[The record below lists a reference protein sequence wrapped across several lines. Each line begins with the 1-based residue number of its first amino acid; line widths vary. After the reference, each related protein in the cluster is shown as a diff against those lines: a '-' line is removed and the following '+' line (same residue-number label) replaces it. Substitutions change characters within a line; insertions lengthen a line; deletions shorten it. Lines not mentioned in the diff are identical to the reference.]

1 MDHLAWSTNADSTA
15 PSAVIPGWAVEA
27 GGVILRIEARVVVRI
42 LEGDQN
48 MMPPQLISHFCRRR
62 ISSSDVDA
70 AAAEHAH
77 FTISPPFYCI
87 NHGPTWEEQ
96 TQLMFSHVAANRV
109 RPADLDLLAEAFC
122 RYTYAV
128 LDLFPITELV
138 FMEFFSIVEI
148 PITPSASASRLRY
161 FIPPETY
168 EYFFGGD
175 DDIDDIQFGRG
186 PGPASVA
193 AVEGL
198 QMATVGEG
206 STCPI
211 CLDDFEVMSQV
222 LAMPCGHPFHKVCL
236 MEWLKRSHSCPLCR
250 FSLPAAEWLLDL

>member
-1 MDHLAWSTNADSTA
+1 MDHLAWGTNADSSA

-42 LEGDQN
+42 LEGDQDT
-48 MMPPQLISHFCRRR
+48 MPPQLISHFCRRR
-62 ISSSDVDA
+62 ISASDVD
-70 AAAEHAH
+70 AAEHAH
-77 FTISPPFYCI
+77 FTISPPFYYI
-87 NHGPTWEEQ
+87 NHEPAWKEQ
-96 TQLMFSHVAANRV
+96 TQRMFSHVAANCV
-109 RPADLDLLAEAFC
+109 RPADLELLAEAFR

-128 LDLFPITELV
+128 FDLFLITELV

-148 PITPSASASRLRY
+148 PITPSASASGLRY

-175 DDIDDIQFGRG
+175 DDIDDIQIQFGRG
-186 PGPASVA
+186 SGPTFAA

-198 QMATVGEG
+198 QMITVGEG
-206 STCPI
+206 SSCPI

-222 LAMPCGHPFHKVCL
+222 LAMPCGHPFHEGCL

-250 FSLPAAEWLLDL
+250 FSLPAAEFAS